1 MALSALTLS
10 IWKGRSE
17 KNLLLWGLLDTKL
30 SHDCTL
36 PLALAL
42 APERSAN
49 SGELYTTSGASP
61 SVAVAPDR
69 AMEWYALP
77 ALRTYNIW
85 I

>member
-1 MALSALTLS
+1 MALSTLTLS

-17 KNLLLWGLLDTKL
+17 KNLLRWGLLDTKL

-49 SGELYTTSGASP
+49 
-61 SVAVAPDR
+61 
-69 AMEWYALP
+69 
-77 ALRTYNIW
+77 
-85 I
+85 